1 MLIRRI
7 KIDGSDPL
15 KQSFRRRV
23 KEAQAMGADLSNR
36 SERLPAGQVT
46 SQWLVS
52 AICDTLDLP
61 VSSLDRLRLKGSDA
75 LPSAFPVTELAA
87 ATIGVASLAVSEVVG
102 LFSTAPVI
110 TVDRRL
116 ASLWF
121 GWSIRPLGWQVPPAW
136 DAIAGDYR
144 AADGWI
150 RLHTNAPRHRAAALR
165 VLGCKEER
173 SAVADAVAAWPA
185 DALEHAVVTAGGC
198 AATMRTLGEWTNHP
212 QGRAAAAEPLIAFT
226 GAAMPTSWRPSP
238 GRPLDG
244 LRVLD
249 LTRVLAGPV
258 ATRVLAGY
266 GADVLR
272 IDPPGWDE
280 PGVVPEVTLGK
291 RCARLDLHAASDRD
305 TFEHLLAQADVLIH
319 GYRPDALDAL
329 GYDEAR
335 RRAIRPGLID
345 VALNAY
351 GWSGPWRARRGFDSL
366 VQMSAGVAAA
376 GMAWQRG
383 DRPVPLPVQALDHA
397 TGYLMAAAAM
407 RGLIDSLRGS
417 GATTARLSLAR
428 TALLLGQPAAGDSQA
443 APMAATDVD
452 YAPGEEVT
460 DWGPAKRLVTPVSSD
475 GAVLRWDRGAS
486 QLGAAAPS
494 FKPRDAAGGA
504 KVPQ

>member
-1 MLIRRI
+1 
-7 KIDGSDPL
+7 
-15 KQSFRRRV
+15 
-23 KEAQAMGADLSNR
+23 
-36 SERLPAGQVT
+36 
-46 SQWLVS
+46 VS
-52 AICDTLDLP
+52 AIWDILDLP
-61 VSSLDRLRLKGSDA
+61 VSSLNRLRIEGSDA

-87 ATIGVASLAVSEVVG
+87 ATIGAASLAVSEVVG
-102 LFSTAPVI
+102 LFGAAPAV

-121 GWSIRPLGWQVPPAW
+121 GWSIQPLGWEVPPAW

-173 SAVADAVAAWPA
+173 SAVAGAVAAWPA
-185 DALEHAVVTAGGC
+185 DALEQAVVSAGGC
-198 AATMRTLGEWTNHP
+198 AAAMRTMQEWANHP

-226 GAAMPTSWRPSP
+226 GTAAAPMRWRPSS

-244 LRVLD
+244 LKVLD

-258 ATRVLAGY
+258 ATRFLAGY

-280 PGVVPEVTLGK
+280 PGVVHEVTLGK
-291 RCARLDLHAASDRD
+291 RRARLDLHGAADRD
-305 TFEHLLAQADVLIH
+305 TFEHLLAQANVLVH
-319 GYRPDALDAL
+319 GYRPGALDAL

-335 RRAIRPGLID
+335 RRTIHPGLID

-351 GWSGPWRARRGFDSL
+351 GWSGPWQARRGFDSL
-366 VQMSAGVAAA
+366 VQMSAGIAAA
-376 GMAWQRG
+376 GIAWQRA

-397 TGYLMAAAAM
+397 TGYLMAAAVV
-407 RGLIDSLRGS
+407 RGLIDGVRGN

-428 TALLLGQPAAGDSQA
+428 TALLLGKPLAGVSPTA
-443 APMAATDVD
+443 FMPRPMRITRL
-452 YAPGEEVT
+452 GR
-460 DWGPAKRLVTPVSSD
+460 KR
-475 GAVLRWDRGAS
+475 R
-486 QLGAAAPS
+486 
-494 FKPRDAAGGA
+494 AGGRQSGCS
-504 KVPQ
+504 PP